1 MKNKRIKTII
11 LAIQAACFMAFS
23 VMTVFAAKGV
33 IYFSDPQASVGD
45 TVNVTVK
52 VETDSAALGR
62 ADITLKYPESALE
75 FLEGHNCDGG
85 AGIVR
90 IHGNVSGGNVSQL
103 DYSISFK
110 ALKPGQ
116 HAITVDSTEIYD
128 VNENAVE
135 LTHTGSS
142 TVSVSGGAQASS
154 NALLKELQ
162 VSPGSLEPKFDP
174 AVNSYTLNVGMNVE
188 ALSITAQAEDDK
200 ALVSVTGNENL
211 SEGENTVTVTVS
223 ATDGTSKNEYVIKV
237 TKSAEGE
244 DNVLSSAAEITESQ
258 LADGVQLSSKGK
270 TITVLDLP
278 SDMNV
283 PASFREGTI
292 SIDGNPVQGLVSSAD
307 GTEPEYIVI
316 YGMNDVGEMNFYRFD
331 MKEKTIQRYFADP
344 VSNDTVSVEEFNE
357 VQTKL
362 NDTSKQSD
370 LRFIVLCILGVAAF
384 ALLITVILLAV
395 RMSSINS
402 ENKRTERYR
411 ERNDKDILKHGY
423 TGKAEEPE
431 AERTVVIS
439 HKPAKNDAAEITDET
454 VVIRSKEEDKK
465 EKEDLDGF
473 EEFKL

>member
-1 MKNKRIKTII
+1 MKNNKIRIII
-11 LAIQAACFMAFS
+11 LTISLACFMGIFAMVS
-23 VMTVFAAKGV
+23 YAAKGV
-33 IYFSDPQASVGD
+33 VYFSDPQASVGD
-45 TVNVTVK
+45 TVNVSVK

-75 FLEGHNCDGG
+75 FIEGHNCDGG

-110 ALKPGQ
+110 ALKAGQ

-128 VNENAVE
+128 VNENPVE

-154 NALLKELQ
+154 NAYLKELQ
-162 VSPGSLEPKFDP
+162 VSPGTLEPKFDP
-174 AVNSYTLNVGMNVE
+174 AISSYTLNVGMNVD

-200 ALVSVTGNENL
+200 ALVSVSGNENL
-211 SEGENTVTVTVS
+211 SEGENTVTVTVT
-223 ATDGTSKNEYVIKV
+223 ATDGTSKSEYVLKV
-237 TKSAEGE
+237 VKSADGE
-244 DNVLSSAAEITESQ
+244 DNILSSASEITESQ

-283 PASFREGTI
+283 PSSFREGTI

-316 YGMNDVGEMNFYRFD
+316 YGMNDLGEMNFYRFD

-344 VSNDTVSVEEFNE
+344 VNNDTVSVEEFNE

-362 NDTSKQSD
+362 NETSKHSD
-370 LRFIVLCILGVAAF
+370 LRFIIICILGVAAF
-384 ALLITVILLAV
+384 ALLITVILVSV
-395 RMSSINS
+395 RMSSLNS
-402 ENKRTERYR
+402 ENKRSERYR

-423 TGKAEEPE
+423 SGKTEDTD

-439 HKPAKNDAAEITDET
+439 HKPAKNEVSEVTDET
-454 VVIRSKEEDKK
+454 VVIKSKEEDKR
-465 EKEDLDGF
+465 EKDDLDGF

>member
-1 MKNKRIKTII
+1 MKNNKIRIII
-11 LAIQAACFMAFS
+11 LTISLACFMGIFAMVS
-23 VMTVFAAKGV
+23 YAAKGV

-45 TVNVTVK
+45 TVNVSVK

-62 ADITLKYPESALE
+62 ADITLKYPDSALE
-75 FLEGHNCDGG
+75 FIEGHNCDGG

-110 ALKPGQ
+110 ALKAGQ

-135 LTHTGSS
+135 LTHIGSS
-142 TVSVSGGAQASS
+142 TVSVSGGAQASA

-174 AVNSYTLNVGMNVE
+174 AVNSYFLNVGMNVD
-188 ALSITAQAEDDK
+188 ALTISAQAEDDK
-200 ALVSVTGNENL
+200 AVVSVSGNEKL
-211 SEGENTVTVTVS
+211 SEGENTVSITVS
-223 ATDGTSKNEYVIKV
+223 ATDGTSRNEYVIKV

-244 DNVLSSAAEITESQ
+244 DNVLSSATEITESQ
-258 LADGVQLSSKGK
+258 LADGIQLSSKGK

-292 SIDGNPVQGLVSSAD
+292 SIDGNPVRGLVSSAD

-316 YGMNDVGEMNFYRFD
+316 YGMNDLGEMNFYRFD
-331 MKEKTIQRYFADP
+331 MKEKTIQRYFTDP
-344 VSNDTVSVEEFNE
+344 VTNDTVSVEEFNE

-362 NDTSKQSD
+362 NETSKQSD
-370 LRFIVLCILGVAAF
+370 LRFIVICILGVAAF
-384 ALLITVILLAV
+384 ALLITVILLGV
-395 RMSSINS
+395 RMSSLNS

-439 HKPAKNDAAEITDET
+439 HKPSKNDAVEISDET
-454 VVIRSKEEDKK
+454 VVIRSKEEKK
-465 EKEDLDGF
+465 DKEDLDGF

>member
-1 MKNKRIKTII
+1 MKNNKIRIII
-11 LAIQAACFMAFS
+11 LTISLACFMGIFAMVS
-23 VMTVFAAKGV
+23 YAAKGV

-45 TVNVTVK
+45 TVNVSVK

-62 ADITLKYPESALE
+62 ADITLKYPDSALE
-75 FLEGHNCDGG
+75 FIEGHNCDGG

-110 ALKPGQ
+110 ALKAGQ

-135 LTHTGSS
+135 LTHIGSS
-142 TVSVSGGAQASS
+142 TVSISGGAQASA

-174 AVNSYTLNVGMNVE
+174 AVNFYFLNVGMNVD
-188 ALSITAQAEDDK
+188 ALTISAQAEDDK
-200 ALVSVTGNENL
+200 AVVSVSGNEKL
-211 SEGENTVTVTVS
+211 SEGENTVSITVS
-223 ATDGTSKNEYVIKV
+223 ATDGTSRNEYVIKV

-244 DNVLSSAAEITESQ
+244 DNVLSSATEITESQ
-258 LADGVQLSSKGK
+258 LADGIQLSSKGK

-283 PASFREGTI
+283 PTSFREGTI

-316 YGMNDVGEMNFYRFD
+316 YGMNDLGEMNFYRFD
-331 MKEKTIQRYFADP
+331 MKEKTIQRYFTDP

-362 NDTSKQSD
+362 NETSKQSD
-370 LRFIVLCILGVAAF
+370 LRFIVICILGVVAF
-384 ALLITVILLAV
+384 ALLITVILLGV
-395 RMSSINS
+395 RMSSLNS
-402 ENKRTERYR
+402 ENKRTERYH

-439 HKPAKNDAAEITDET
+439 HKPSKNDAVEISDET
-454 VVIRSKEEDKK
+454 VVIRSKEDKK